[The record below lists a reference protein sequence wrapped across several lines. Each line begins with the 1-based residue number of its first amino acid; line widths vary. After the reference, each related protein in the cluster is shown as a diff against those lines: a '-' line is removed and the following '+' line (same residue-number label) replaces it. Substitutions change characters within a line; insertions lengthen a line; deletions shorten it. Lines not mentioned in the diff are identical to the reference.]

1 MLEKL
6 AGNDNVEKLR
16 IIVLFEA
23 DFNNNNKWIGRVT
36 MHLAEKHNLLVPK
49 QYGSWKHKA
58 VIMQCLNKCLFYDH
72 HCHTRQPAALCSNN
86 AKSCYNWIVLIIA
99 ALSLC
104 CLGAP
109 QLAVRSMIT
118 MLAHLNHHVC
128 TAFGNSENSQGSNRW
143 QKAVA
148 DIGHGNG
155 TGPHI
160 WAAVSTPLFNIM
172 QTDGFVAKFIC
183 ALSQQ
188 QKELAGFAFVNNTD
202 LTVNDDRNT
211 TDAVIDKMQKS
222 LSMWHGLLRATGGEL
237 VPEKCFWYLIDF
249 KWENN
254 KWAYK
259 KTGEAPGQIRVM
271 INPEE

>member
-1 MLEKL
+1 
-6 AGNDNVEKLR
+6 
-16 IIVLFEA
+16 
-23 DFNNNNKWIGRVT
+23 
-36 MHLAEKHNLLVPK
+36 MHSFRQLGKFTREQQVAE
-49 QYGSWKHKA
+49 S
-58 VIMQCLNKCLFYDH
+58 
-72 HCHTRQPAALCSNN
+72 S
-86 AKSCYNWIVLIIA
+86 S
-99 ALSLC
+99 
-104 CLGAP
+104 
-109 QLAVRSMIT
+109 
-118 MLAHLNHHVC
+118 
-128 TAFGNSENSQGSNRW
+128 
-143 QKAVA
+143 
-148 DIGHGNG
+148 GHRTWNG

-188 QKELAGFAFVNNTD
+188 QKELAGFAFVNDTD

-254 KWAYK
+254 KWTYK
-259 KTGEAPGQIRVM
+259 KTGKAPGQSRVT